1 MNRFATFAIVVVA
14 LAVIAVG
21 CGGATPA
28 AAPAPAPTG
37 APVIQTVIVGGT
49 PQVQI
54 ITATPPP
61 TSAPGMNTDTLYYDL
76 GNSDVPTIDPS
87 LATDTTSVQV
97 DEEFFGGLTRQ
108 NDETAAPEPN
118 LATKWDISADGKTFT
133 FHMRNDVPWVK
144 YNQATKK
151 VEQVMDDDGNPRMV
165 TAFDVVYG
173 TKRTLDPRTA
183 SQYAYVLTYVEGA
196 DAYNQADTTKLS
208 GAEIDKLG
216 DAVGVR
222 AVDTYTVEYKTKDPS
237 SFFVQ
242 IAGMWVNYAEPSWL
256 ISAQKDRWTE
266 PGIIQTYGPYTLKEW
281 VHDDHMV
288 WVANPFWP
296 GSDSAPKPKI
306 QNIYMYMLDA
316 TPAQANY
323 ESGKLDVN
331 QGWVPLSDMD
341 RIKADPVLSKELSIL
356 PSTCTYYYGFN
367 VTKKPFDNQ
376 KVRMAFSEAVDRQ
389 SLIDNVLKGGQEP
402 AQWFARPGIA
412 AAPTMKDHP
421 DLGVKFNA
429 ADAKKQLAD
438 AGFPNGAGLPPI
450 TLAYNTNEGH
460 KKIAEAIAQ
469 MWKDNLGVQVQVT
482 NQEWKVYLKTLATD
496 SPQVWRL
503 GWCQDYPD
511 ANNFDREV
519 FRSDSSQN
527 STKAVDP
534 AYDKLVDQAAQETDM
549 AKRTA
554 LYAQAEDL
562 LVNKDA
568 FIIPIYW
575 YTTVALSKP
584 YVHRTYALGSQH
596 FEKWSLDPHPMVT
609 P

>member
-1 MNRFATFAIVVVA
+1 MNKFTTLAIVVMA

-21 CGGATPA
+21 CGGATP

-61 TSAPGMNTDTLYYDL
+61 TAAAGMNTNTLYENF
-76 GNSDVPTIDPS
+76 GATDVPTIDPS

-97 DEEFFGGLTRQ
+97 DEEFFGGLTRA
-108 NDETAAPEPN
+108 NDDTAAPDPN
-118 LATKWDISADGKTFT
+118 LATKWDISPDGKTFT

-144 YNQATKK
+144 YNQATQK
-151 VEQVMDDDGNPRMV
+151 VEEVMDDSGNPRMV
-165 TAFDVVYG
+165 NAFDVVYG

-183 SQYAYVLTYVEGA
+183 SQYAYVLTYIQGA
-196 DAYNQADTTKLS
+196 DAFNGADTSKLS

-216 DAVGVR
+216 EAVGVR
-222 AVDTYTVEYKTKDPS
+222 AVDTYTVEFTTKDPS
-237 SFFVQ
+237 SFFTQ

-256 ISAQKDRWTE
+256 IDAQKDRWTE

-288 WVANPFWP
+288 WVANPFYP
-296 GSDSAPKPKI
+296 GTDSSPKPTI
-306 QNIYMYMLDA
+306 QNIYWYMLDA

-331 QGWVPLSDMD
+331 RGNVPLSDID
-341 RIKADPVLSKELSIL
+341 RIKADPVMSKELRITPGS
-356 PSTCTYYYGFN
+356 CTYYYGFN

-376 KVRMAFSEAVDRQ
+376 KVRLAFSEAIDRQ
-389 SLIDNVLKGGQEP
+389 SLVDNVTKGGQIP
-402 AQWFARPGIA
+402 AQWFALPGLNA
-412 AAPTMKDHP
+412 SPTLKDYP
-421 DLGVKFNA
+421 DLGVKYNPD
-429 ADAKKQLAD
+429 DAKKLLAD
-438 AGFPNGAGLPPI
+438 AGFANGAGLPPI

-460 KKIAEAIAQ
+460 KAIAEAIAQ

-482 NQEWKVYLKTLATD
+482 NQEWKVYLKTLTTD
-496 SPQVWRL
+496 SPQIYRL
-503 GWCQDYPD
+503 GWCYDYPD

-519 FRSDSSQN
+519 FRSDSTQN
-527 STKAVDP
+527 NTHGVDP
-534 AYDKLVDQAAQETDM
+534 AYDKLVDQAALETDTK
-549 AKRTA
+549 KREA
-554 LYAQAEDL
+554 IYAQAEDL

-568 FIIPIYW
+568 FIAPIYW
-575 YTTVALSKP
+575 YTTVELTKP
-584 YVHRTYALGSQH
+584 YVHRTYPASTTQH
-596 FEKWSLDPHPMVT
+596 YEKWTLDPHPMVT